1 MLEQVDPV
9 RAMQIVSEVS
19 AKTGYAFRPEE
30 TVEIIQHTARKC
42 ELNSKDLEYFYILLE
57 NELRD
62 FLMRASINALG
73 ELNRRRREL
82 CAIYAT

>member
-19 AKTGYAFRPEE
+19 AKTGYAVKSEE
-30 TVEIIQHTARKC
+30 TVKIIQHTARKC
-42 ELNSKDLEYFYILLE
+42 ELNGKDLEYFYILLE